1 MRNVNDMFCLFL
13 LGLNNENINTLTV
26 IQTIYSLIMK
36 KIKEN
41 TIVGI
46 SYMNCDTTTVTA
58 VV

>member
-1 MRNVNDMFCLFL
+1 MFCLFL

-41 TIVGI
+41 TIVEI